1 MNWKDILKRDF
12 VGEIDFTPRPSNG
25 WVNDNI
31 RGQITLDNGYSISV
45 MAGASI
51 DDEKKPHA
59 KDIPTLETT
68 IDDWEKFEVYI
79 SPLPDGWNSLMVP
92 IPGQTRKEVNE
103 IILEVSNMERKKKK
117 PEDTQ
122 NRDYSGGPLGNW

>member
-1 MNWKDILKRDF
+1 MSWKDILKRDF
-12 VGEIDFTPRPSNG
+12 VGEIDFTPRPSDG

-31 RGQITLDNGYSISV
+31 RGLIRLDNGYSISV
-45 MAGASI
+45 MAGGSI

-79 SPLPDGWNSLMVP
+79 NPLPKGWDSMSNPVA
-92 IPGQTRKEVNE
+92 GQTRKEINE
-103 IILEVSNMERKKKK
+103 IILEVSNMDKAFGDKYDYSTTDPGWGKK
-117 PEDTQ
+117 P
-122 NRDYSGGPLGNW
+122 